1 MACFDSPGAGDE
13 GEDEEFEPRALLD
26 LDYQLNIATAASK
39 LGETAR
45 AGAALRRAQ
54 SISCELARSSAYL
67 HQEWSSF
74 LRRAYLFAAFQE
86 GRLPAS
92 ALDGR

>member
-1 MACFDSPGAGDE
+1 
-13 GEDEEFEPRALLD
+13 LLD
-26 LDYQLNIATAASK
+26 LDYQWNVATAAAK
-39 LGETAR
+39 LGEMAQ
-45 AGAALRRAQ
+45 AGAALQRAQ
-54 SISCELARSSAYL
+54 SISCELAKSSAYL

-74 LRRAYLFAAFQE
+74 LRRAYLFGAFQE